1 MPFPTDVPTMEEIQ
15 QNDDEN
21 ENDEQQQE
29 EQNNHEQQSN
39 ALSSV
44 AVAQPL
50 QSHNMDYGSIKHL
63 MSNAELTV
71 QQTAAQL
78 THAEN
83 ALLTAQSN
91 HEAAKL
97 SHESSLQRLDSI
109 KLQFRSQIMDEGLRQ
124 PCRWNEM
131 YSKLLDWKAQH
142 GGDTIVPCDA
152 KNSTDEVKKLNRWV
166 VNQRSAY
173 KYFCNGDK
181 KHIKDY
187 RVDALN
193 KVSDVCYLIFY
204 WGGEGDKLCMCC
216 VNCGVNAL
224 F

>member
-29 EQNNHEQQSN
+29 EQNNHQI
-39 ALSSV
+39 SSV
-44 AVAQPL
+44 AVAQ

-91 HEAAKL
+91 HESAKAA
-97 SHESSLQRLDSI
+97 HESSLQRLDSI

-131 YSKLLDWKAQH
+131 YAKLVDWKAMNN
-142 GGDTIVPCDA
+142 GDTIVPCDA
-152 KNSTDEVKKLNRWV
+152 KNSTDEIKKLNRWV

-193 KVSDVCYLIFY
+193 KVSVMCVLFNFYLGRA
-204 WGGEGDKLCMCC
+204 GGLSCAC
-216 VNCGVNAL
+216 
-224 F
+224 